1 MKIFGRSFLIFLVVV
16 GKKFG
21 LTKVEIIQKKRLL
34 RVRKSLVF
42 IFLNSFFNVVVKESN
57 GNLKVDVKGEM
68 KEEEVVLIDDLEE

>member
-1 MKIFGRSFLIFLVVV
+1 M
-16 GKKFG
+16 
-21 LTKVEIIQKKRLL
+21 KVEIIQKKRLL